1 MSISYF
7 RAFVIRG
14 VDKKLII
21 GIYKGWVGAMTY
33 RKKYRLPATRAQE
46 YVCQC
51 PCCLTVETLCFR
63 DDILVPTTRFNQ
75 GEDGRIYH
83 NCNQCSSGL
92 CRLFPT
98 WKAKPQTL

>member
-1 MSISYF
+1 LSISYF

-21 GIYKGWVGAMTY
+21 GIYKGWFGAMTY
-33 RKKYRLPATRAQE
+33 RKKYLLPATGAQE
-46 YVCQC
+46 YICQC
-51 PCCLTVETLCFR
+51 PRCLTVETLWFL
-63 DDILVPTTRFNQ
+63 DGILVTTIKFSQ
-75 GEDGRIYH
+75 GEDSRVYH

-98 WKAKPQTL
+98 WEAKPQTL